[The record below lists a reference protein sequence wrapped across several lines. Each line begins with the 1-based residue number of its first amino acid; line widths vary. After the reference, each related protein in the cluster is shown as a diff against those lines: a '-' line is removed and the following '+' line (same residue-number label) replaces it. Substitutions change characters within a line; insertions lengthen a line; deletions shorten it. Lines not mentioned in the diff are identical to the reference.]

1 LCFPYIF
8 GIIEHKRIEKTMRR
22 KIITKEEKLA
32 KIILDKLADITLDL
46 EMVGYYI
53 AYNVRGV
60 LYNRFTIISETAE
73 EERERL
79 NDRKY

>member
-1 LCFPYIF
+1 MR
-8 GIIEHKRIEKTMRR
+8 KR
-22 KIITKEEKLA
+22 IITKEEKLA
-32 KIILDKLADITLDL
+32 KIILDRLADITLDL

-73 EERERL
+73 EEREKL

>member
-1 LCFPYIF
+1 
-8 GIIEHKRIEKTMRR
+8 MRK

-32 KIILDKLADITLDL
+32 KIILDKLADLTLDL

-73 EERERL
+73 EERERQ
-79 NDRKY
+79 NGRNNI

>member
-1 LCFPYIF
+1 
-8 GIIEHKRIEKTMRR
+8 MRK

-32 KIILDKLADITLDL
+32 KTILEKLADLTLDL
-46 EMVGYYI
+46 EMVGYYL
-53 AYNVRGV
+53 AWNVRGV

-79 NDRKY
+79 NDRNSI

>member
-1 LCFPYIF
+1 
-8 GIIEHKRIEKTMRR
+8 MRK

-60 LYNRFTIISETAE
+60 LYNRFTVISETAE
-73 EERERL
+73 EEREKQNGR
-79 NDRKY
+79 NNI

>member
-1 LCFPYIF
+1 
-8 GIIEHKRIEKTMRR
+8 MRK

-60 LYNRFTIISETAE
+60 LYNRFTVVSETAE
-73 EERERL
+73 EEREKQNGR
-79 NDRKY
+79 NHIQ

>member
-1 LCFPYIF
+1 
-8 GIIEHKRIEKTMRR
+8 MRK

-60 LYNRFTIISETAE
+60 LYNRFTVVSETAE
-73 EERERL
+73 EEREKL

>member
-1 LCFPYIF
+1 
-8 GIIEHKRIEKTMRR
+8 MRK

-73 EERERL
+73 EEREKQ

>member
-1 LCFPYIF
+1 
-8 GIIEHKRIEKTMRR
+8 MRK

-32 KIILDKLADITLDL
+32 KIILDRLADITLDL

>member
-1 LCFPYIF
+1 
-8 GIIEHKRIEKTMRR
+8 MRK

-32 KIILDKLADITLDL
+32 KIILDKLADLTLDL

-60 LYNRFTIISETAE
+60 LYNRFTIISETADQ
-73 EERERL
+73 EREKQNVR
-79 NDRKY
+79 NNI

>member
-1 LCFPYIF
+1 
-8 GIIEHKRIEKTMRR
+8 MRK

-32 KIILDKLADITLDL
+32 KTILEKIADLTLDL

-73 EERERL
+73 EEREKQ
-79 NDRKY
+79 NDKKY

>member
-1 LCFPYIF
+1 
-8 GIIEHKRIEKTMRR
+8 MRK

-32 KIILDKLADITLDL
+32 KTILDKLADITLDL

-73 EERERL
+73 QEKEKL

>member
-1 LCFPYIF
+1 
-8 GIIEHKRIEKTMRR
+8 MRR

-32 KIILDKLADITLDL
+32 KIILEKIADITLDL

-79 NDRKY
+79 NGRNHI

>member
-1 LCFPYIF
+1 
-8 GIIEHKRIEKTMRR
+8 MRK

-32 KIILDKLADITLDL
+32 KIILDKLTDITLDL

-73 EERERL
+73 EEREKQ

>member
-1 LCFPYIF
+1 
-8 GIIEHKRIEKTMRR
+8 MRR

-73 EERERL
+73 EEREKQ
-79 NDRKY
+79 NDRKH

>member
-1 LCFPYIF
+1 
-8 GIIEHKRIEKTMRR
+8 MRK

-60 LYNRFTIISETAE
+60 LYNRFTVISETAE
-73 EERERL
+73 EEREKQ

>member
-1 LCFPYIF
+1 
-8 GIIEHKRIEKTMRR
+8 MRK

-79 NDRKY
+79 NGRNNI

>member
-1 LCFPYIF
+1 MR
-8 GIIEHKRIEKTMRR
+8 KR
-22 KIITKEEKLA
+22 IITKEEKLA
-32 KIILDKLADITLDL
+32 KIILDRLADITLDL

-73 EERERL
+73 EEREKL
-79 NDRKY
+79 NVRKY

>member
-1 LCFPYIF
+1 
-8 GIIEHKRIEKTMRR
+8 MRR

-73 EERERL
+73 EERERQ
-79 NDRKY
+79 NGR